1 MRIAATCMFDSAT
14 NLCRTGPIGILH
26 SDNRALLIK
35 DACQQAFVTHQ
46 HVSAQVRVKGG
57 ETGCLVCVRKWQN
70 VTTVCALWWVGTHR
84 LEPLPL
90 QVRHSA
96 LHAAA
101 NRGGLNGTRVCRCL
115 VSTAGV
121 ATCVQ
126 CVAKDEPV
134 SVQDLIDSVSS
145 AAATVDTTVDYSAVL
160 NSMLKAQTHEDA
172 VAALPET
179 PEDYTVPRKLVTMA
193 AQCCTDLFCFA
204 LVATPAELHTDLARG
219 YLCSPCCGLVSVL
232 LLQAPQRL
240 LGCCVHCCKS
250 KGAGHMCASVQ
261 QHTSALLTTVCA
273 SPLCQLA
280 VGGDVDTTAAM
291 TGAIAGAYHRKA
303 GIVKCVPPP
312 RPPPPPPTKGRFLLC
327 YCALRPATTHSHAW
341 VA

>member
-1 MRIAATCMFDSAT
+1 M
-14 NLCRTGPIGILH
+14 L
-26 SDNRALLIK
+26 
-35 DACQQAFVTHQ
+35 
-46 HVSAQVRVKGG
+46 
-57 ETGCLVCVRKWQN
+57 
-70 VTTVCALWWVGTHR
+70 LWWVGAHR

-179 PEDYTVPRKLVTMA
+179 PEDYTVPRKLVTIP
-193 AQCCTDLFCFA
+193 AQCCTDPVVLCFGGNPRRA
-204 LVATPAELHTDLARG
+204 PHEPGPWVLMFTVLWLGLCTPFASTPTTTG
-219 YLCSPCCGLVSVL
+219 MLC
-232 LLQAPQRL
+232 
-240 LGCCVHCCKS
+240 
-250 KGAGHMCASVQ
+250 
-261 QHTSALLTTVCA
+261 ALL
-273 SPLCQLA
+273 
-280 VGGDVDTTAAM
+280 
-291 TGAIAGAYHRKA
+291 
-303 GIVKCVPPP
+303 
-312 RPPPPPPTKGRFLLC
+312 
-327 YCALRPATTHSHAW
+327 
-341 VA
+341 